1 MRNGAP
7 CMIVASDK
15 NSFFGEESLS
25 LLTQA
30 LDNGAHQKV
39 LLITGRDS
47 YTTSGAEQMLA
58 PCLKGREV
66 TRISDFQ
73 INPAK
78 ADVLRIVEELK
89 SIDYTVIIAVGG
101 GSAMD
106 VAKLI
111 KGFKDQPDLL
121 DAVLHEGATFKP
133 SEIELFAIPT
143 TAGSGSEATH
153 FAVVYDGKVKFSV
166 AHQDLLPTAS
176 WMVSKV
182 LGGASSDVKGAAAM
196 DAFSQ
201 AVESYWCIHSTDESK
216 QYAQEAVTLLW
227 ANMEKALLE
236 NDSSAWEKLAY
247 ASHLAGKAINIS
259 KTTAPHAISYALTAY
274 YGVKHGHGAGLMV
287 PAIWKYNAAVSENDV
302 QDARGAAYVQ
312 STMQELNDLIGCATP
327 EAAASEITQKMQA
340 IGLSTDLA
348 ELGISSE
355 ADIETV
361 IENGFNLQRVI
372 NNPRCLTE
380 EALRNM
386 LHSMAS

>member
-1 MRNGAP
+1 MLL
-7 CMIVASDK
+7 ASDK
-15 NSFFGEESLS
+15 RSYFGEESLS

-30 LDNGAHQKV
+30 LDKGAHQKV
-39 LLITGRDS
+39 LLITGKDS
-47 YTTSGAEQMLA
+47 YAASGAEQMLV
-58 PCLKGREV
+58 PCLEGREV

-73 INPAK
+73 TNPAK
-78 ADVLRIVEELK
+78 ADVLRIIEELK
-89 SIDYTVIIAVGG
+89 SIDDTVIIAVGG

-111 KGFKDQPDLL
+111 KGFKGQPDLL
-121 DAVLHEGATFKP
+121 DAVLHGGETFKP

-166 AHQDLLPTAS
+166 AHKDLRPTAS

-182 LGGASSDVKGAAAM
+182 LESAGLDVKGAAAM

-201 AVESYWCIHSTDESK
+201 AIESYWCIHSTDESK
-216 QYAQEAVTLLW
+216 QYAQEAITLLW
-227 ANMEKALLE
+227 ANMEAALLE

-274 YGVKHGHGAGLMV
+274 YGVKHGHGAGLMI
-287 PAIWKYNAAVSENDV
+287 PAIWKYNAAVTEEDV
-302 QDARGAAYVQ
+302 QDARGVAYVQ
-312 STMQELNDLIGCATP
+312 NTMQELNDFIGCTSP
-327 EAAASEITQKMQA
+327 EAAAEDIQQKMQV

-348 ELGISSE
+348 ELGINSE
-355 ADIETV
+355 TDIETV
-361 IENGFNLQRVI
+361 IENGFNPQRVV

-380 EALRNM
+380 KALRDM
-386 LHSMAS
+386 LHSMVS